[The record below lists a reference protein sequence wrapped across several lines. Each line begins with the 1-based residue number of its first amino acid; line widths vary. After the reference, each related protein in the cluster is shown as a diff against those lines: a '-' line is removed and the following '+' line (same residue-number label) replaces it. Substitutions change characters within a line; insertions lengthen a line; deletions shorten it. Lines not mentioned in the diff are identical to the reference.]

1 VTDPRELLEFL
12 VDDGELPRGIPMV
25 AGLTGFMDS
34 GSAVSQFT
42 EYLMGA
48 LESKVVVEFD
58 VDSLLDYRAR
68 RPTMYFDQDHFTG
81 YESPRLNIRLMRD
94 DLDQPFY
101 LLTGFEP
108 DYRWEAFSAALR
120 SFIDEFEV
128 SDFVWVHAIPMPA
141 PHSRPIGVTVSGNRH
156 DLIESLSVWRPNTQV
171 PGNALHMV
179 EYHLQ
184 QAGNSVVGFVV
195 LVPHYLAES
204 EYPTAALVSLQ
215 SITAATGL
223 IFPTDRLRDEG
234 RVFDAKIRE
243 QVESNDELAGLVEK
257 LENTYDMYMKEQ
269 KIRSPFMDAEG
280 DLPTADHIAAELEG
294 FLAMQRRRDDD
305 IV

>member
-1 VTDPRELLEFL
+1 VTDPADLLEFL
-12 VDDGELPRGIPMV
+12 VDDAELPRGIPMV

-42 EYLMGA
+42 EYLIGT

-81 YESPRLNIRLMRD
+81 YESPRLTIRLMRD

-120 SFIDEFEV
+120 GFIDEFEV
-128 SDFVWVHAIPMPA
+128 NEFVWVHGIPMPA

-156 DLIESLSVWRPNTQV
+156 DLIDSLSVWRPNTQV

-184 QAGNSVVGFVV
+184 QSGHSVVGFVV

-204 EYPTAALVSLQ
+204 EYPAAALVSLQ

-234 RVFDAKIRE
+234 RAFDAKIRE

-280 DLPTADHIAAELEG
+280 DLPTADHIAAEFEG
-294 FLAMQRRRDDD
+294 FLAMRRRRDDD
-305 IV
+305 AL